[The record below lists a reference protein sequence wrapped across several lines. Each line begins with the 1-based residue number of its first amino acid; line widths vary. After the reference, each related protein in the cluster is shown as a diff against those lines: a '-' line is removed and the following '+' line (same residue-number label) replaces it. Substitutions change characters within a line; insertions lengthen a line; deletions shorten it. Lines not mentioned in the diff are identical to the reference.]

1 MLQIL
6 TGLKLFLAHKY
17 LERKKDA
24 LIKATMKAKVTTTM
38 VTKQQVIWKAGDTKI
53 AHGPGISR
61 EALTIGTR
69 C

>member
-1 MLQIL
+1 
-6 TGLKLFLAHKY
+6 
-17 LERKKDA
+17 
-24 LIKATMKAKVTTTM
+24 MKAKVTTTM

-61 EALTIGTR
+61 EALTIGPR